1 MTSAAQALPPLS
13 LYTPSD
19 PLEHRPETV
28 AEKPREPSWA
38 SPRLSCGSGI
48 QRAGLAAL
56 VVFAHLTGLAAI
68 AHLAQRPAAVPEL
81 TSIAVALIPAEPAI
95 EPTAPAPVETP
106 PPPEPV
112 KPEVKPPPPK
122 VPPKPKPTPKPKPVP
137 KVTESPTALT
147 QEEAAPEEPSP
158 PEAVESAPSAP
169 VAAAPANP
177 APPGPPSG
185 GAVTAAR
192 FDAAYLNNPTPPYP
206 PLSRRLREEGQVML
220 RVLVSPEGQPSRIEI
235 RTSSGS
241 ERLDRAAEQAVA
253 RWRFVPA
260 KRGDTPVEAWVLV
273 PIVFKLT
280 GN

>member
-1 MTSAAQALPPLS
+1 MAAPHVS
-13 LYTPSD
+13 Y
-19 PLEHRPETV
+19 
-28 AEKPREPSWA
+28 
-38 SPRLSCGSGI
+38 GSGF
-48 QRAGLAAL
+48 QRFSVATL
-56 VVFAHLTGLAAI
+56 VVISHLAGMAGI
-68 AHLAQRPAAVPEL
+68 AHLANRPVETPEI

-95 EPTAPAPVETP
+95 EQTSPTPVETP

-112 KPEVKPPPPK
+112 KPEVKPPPPPPPK
-122 VPPKPKPTPKPKPVP
+122 EIPKPKPKPKPKPVP

-147 QEEAAPEEPSP
+147 QEEAP
-158 PEAVESAPSAP
+158 PEPEPTPAETVADAAPSTPAP
-169 VAAAPANP
+169 PLPSSA
-177 APPGPPSG
+177 APPGPPTG
-185 GAVTAAR
+185 GGPVTGAR
-192 FDAAYLNNPTPPYP
+192 FDADYLNNPKPPYP

-220 RVLVSPEGQPSRIEI
+220 RVLVSVDGMPSRIEV

-241 ERLDRAAEQAVA
+241 ERLDRAAEQAVS

>member
-1 MTSAAQALPPLS
+1 MTTAAHALPPLP
-13 LYTPSD
+13 LYPPPD
-19 PLEHRPETV
+19 PLKYRLETV
-28 AEKPREPSWA
+28 DTPVERSWA
-38 SPRLSCGSGI
+38 SPHLSCGSSP
-48 QRAGLAAL
+48 QRVGLATF
-56 VVFAHLTGLAAI
+56 VVI
-68 AHLAQRPAAVPEL
+68 AHLAGLATIAHLANRPTAVPEL

-95 EPTAPAPVETP
+95 EQTSPAPVETP
-106 PPPEPV
+106 PQPEPV

-122 VPPKPKPTPKPKPVP
+122 VQPKPKPKPKPIP

-158 PEAVESAPSAP
+158 PESAEPTTDAP
-169 VAAAPANP
+169 AAAAPSSP
-177 APPGPPSG
+177 APPGPPTG
-185 GAVTAAR
+185 GDQITAAR

-220 RVLVSPEGQPSRIEI
+220 RVLVSSDGQPSRIEV